1 MNKKF
6 VSVILLVDEDGK
18 KTPKTIIYN
27 GKAYEIDRVLDMKKS
42 ASLKVGGIGDKYII
56 RIGGVETCVFCDN
69 NRWFVEE
76 KGR

>member
-56 RIGGVETCVFCDN
+56 RIGDVETCVFCDN